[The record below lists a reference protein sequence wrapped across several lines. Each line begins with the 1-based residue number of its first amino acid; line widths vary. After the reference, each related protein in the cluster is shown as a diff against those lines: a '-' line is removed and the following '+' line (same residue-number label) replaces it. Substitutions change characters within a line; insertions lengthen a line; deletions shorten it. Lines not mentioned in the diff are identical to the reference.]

1 MKINF
6 KEIKEKYEEMYK
18 VGNIIKDEYNVLY
31 LITTNSD
38 GGYSVVDLSNNQ
50 VFGTYKTLED
60 LYINVG
66 DETDKLINV
75 EINEI

>member
-1 MKINF
+1 MKINL
-6 KEIKEKYEEMYK
+6 KTSKEKVEETYK
-18 VGNIIKDEYNVLY
+18 VGNVIKDESNILY
-31 LITTNSD
+31 LITSNIN
-38 GGYSVVDLSNNQ
+38 GGYSIIDLNNNQ

-66 DETDKLINV
+66 DESDKLINV